1 MGTSAIRRRGLAFVG
16 AVFLTVAGPGAGPAQ
31 ASGGGGC
38 GRPVTDAA
46 GTQVTIRSYCFGPTI
61 VRVAPGDTVTWI
73 NRDAASHSVL
83 GANAVWG
90 SFKTLRRTDEIAYRF
105 ARDGIYPY
113 VCTYHPGMI
122 GSVVVGDGTGP
133 GAAGTLV
140 DEDGPVTLEPASAD
154 VRQLVAQPSS
164 GAESRPGAWRVP
176 TLVSLGALAL
186 GTVAGLTLRRRRR
199 PVSPPGSEGRGVA
212 TIDG

>member
-1 MGTSAIRRRGLAFVG
+1 METSAIRRRGLALVG
-16 AVFLTVAGPGAGPAQ
+16 AVLLAAGPWAGSAH

-46 GTQVTIRSYCFGPTI
+46 GTRVTIRSYCFGPTI
-61 VRVAPGDTVTWI
+61 VRVATGETVTWI
-73 NRDAASHSVL
+73 NRDAAPHSVL

-90 SFKTLRRTDEIAYRF
+90 SFKTLRRTEPVSYRF
-105 ARDGIYPY
+105 ARNGVYPY

-133 GAAGTLV
+133 GAAGTLI
-140 DEDGPVTLEPASAD
+140 DEDGPVTLEQAPAEET
-154 VRQLVAQPSS
+154 QLAAQPSS
-164 GAESRPGAWRVP
+164 ADESRPGAWRVP
-176 TLVSLGALAL
+176 TLVSLGTLAV
-186 GTVAGLTLRRRRR
+186 GAAAGLTLRRRRR
-199 PVSPPGSEGRGVA
+199 PGSPPRPQGRGLV